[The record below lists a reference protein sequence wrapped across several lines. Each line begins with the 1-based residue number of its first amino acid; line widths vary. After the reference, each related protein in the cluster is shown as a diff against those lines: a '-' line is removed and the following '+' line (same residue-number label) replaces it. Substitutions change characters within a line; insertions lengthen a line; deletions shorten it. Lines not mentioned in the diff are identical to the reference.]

1 LVSAVEKPIS
11 FLGADPVATAET
23 LEALAADLR
32 KLAKGRHPSPQM
44 LAEAPLLRGWGF
56 SRRPAACLQG
66 RIYGHPVIGD
76 TEFATTS
83 ELFAIDGE
91 RRWVRTMSRYY
102 ALGPAGMFGGE
113 DG

>member
-1 LVSAVEKPIS
+1 MVSAMEGPIS
-11 FLGADPVATAET
+11 FMGADPVATAET

-32 KLAKGRHPSPQM
+32 KMASGRHPTAQV
-44 LAEAPLLRGWGF
+44 LAQAPLLRRWGF

-66 RIYGHPVIGD
+66 RIHGHPIIGD
-76 TEFATTS
+76 TDFATTS

-91 RRWVRTMSRYY
+91 RRWVRTMSRFY
-102 ALGPAGMFGGE
+102 ALGAAGVFGGD